1 MTTDELSLL
10 VAKTRC
16 DHGRLTLEDA
26 QRTGDDWTVYLR
38 DRATAHPC
46 PYKVRD
52 YQAYQTHVPALP
64 AAWLVPRTRPER
76 QGRDYST
83 APGDI
88 TLPQLA
94 QLLAAVPARDADPA
108 WPLYAI
114 HHTGAAA
121 AAPVAGDA
129 TYLVEGL
136 DPITAEVRPFASRA
150 AYQRARRP
158 DSTGLSARA
167 SLPAPRP

>member
-1 MTTDELSLL
+1 MTPDELSLL
-10 VAKTRC
+10 VAETRC
-16 DHGRLTLEDA
+16 DHGRLLLEDA
-26 QRTGDDWTVYLR
+26 QRTGDDWTVYL
-38 DRATAHPC
+38 RATAHPC

-76 QGRDYST
+76 HGRDYGT

-108 WPLYAI
+108 WPLHAI
-114 HHTGAAA
+114 HRTGSAAA
-121 AAPVAGDA
+121 ALAVSDT

-136 DPITAEVRPFASRA
+136 DPTTAEVRPFASLA
-150 AYQRARRP
+150 AYQCAPRP
-158 DSTGLSARA
+158 SAPSARA
-167 SLPAPRP
+167 SLPVPRP

>member
-1 MTTDELSLL
+1 MTIDELSLL
-10 VAKTRC
+10 VAETRC
-16 DHGRLTLEDA
+16 AHGRLTLEDA
-26 QRTGDDWTVYLR
+26 QRTGDDWTVYL
-38 DRATAHPC
+38 RATAHPC

-76 QGRDYST
+76 HGRDYGT

-94 QLLAAVPARDADPA
+94 QLLAAVPARDDDAPA
-108 WPLYAI
+108 WQLYAI
-114 HHTGAAA
+114 HHTGDAA
-121 AAPVAGDA
+121 AAPTVGDA

-136 DPITAEVRPFASRA
+136 DPTTAEVRPFASLA
-150 AYQRARRP
+150 AYQRAQRP

-167 SLPAPRP
+167 SFPVPRL

>member
-10 VAKTRC
+10 VAETRC
-16 DHGRLTLEDA
+16 DHGHLTLEDA
-26 QRTGDDWTVYLR
+26 QRTGDDWTVYL
-38 DRATAHPC
+38 RATAHPC

-76 QGRDYST
+76 HGRDYST

-108 WPLYAI
+108 WQLYAI
-114 HHTGAAA
+114 HRTGDAA
-121 AAPVAGDA
+121 AAPAVGDA

-136 DPITAEVRPFASRA
+136 DPTTAEVRPFASRA